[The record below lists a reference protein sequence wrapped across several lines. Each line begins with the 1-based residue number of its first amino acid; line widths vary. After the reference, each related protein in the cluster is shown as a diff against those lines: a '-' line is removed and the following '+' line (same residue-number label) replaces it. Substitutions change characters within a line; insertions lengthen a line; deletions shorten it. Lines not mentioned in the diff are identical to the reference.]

1 MNKKE
6 WISIISQNQTLQN
19 TECYDT
25 RGISMHWRLLGTQSS
40 SDFLCAEWKEVDDTH
55 FRIQYWLLQLVGQG

>member
-19 TECYDT
+19 TECYDK
-25 RGISMHWRLLGTQSS
+25 RGISMHWRLMGTQSS
-40 SDFLCAEWKEVDDTH
+40 SDLLRVEWKKLEATN
-55 FRIQYWLLQLVGQG
+55 FLIQYWLLQHVGQG